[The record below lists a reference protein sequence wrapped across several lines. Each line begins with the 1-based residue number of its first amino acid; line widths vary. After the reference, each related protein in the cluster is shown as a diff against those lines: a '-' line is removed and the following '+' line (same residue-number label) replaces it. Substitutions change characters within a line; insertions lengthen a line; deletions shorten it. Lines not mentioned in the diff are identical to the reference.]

1 MANEPRQ
8 GRGRATPTPQ
18 NSAAMGVILV
28 VVAVV
33 VAILLFSVGGGNVT
47 ADDDRT
53 PAESAADGRTTTVPT
68 TEAPLVTT
76 PPANLVVYAANGS
89 GVSGRAGA
97 TSEKLNAIGYTN
109 VKAVDGTSTPT
120 TMVYFAA
127 GLENDALS
135 LARAMGLPDD
145 RIADMPSPSPLK
157 VPANDAALIVLIG
170 TDFDPATAV
179 FTPPAGG

>member
-1 MANEPRQ
+1 MANEPR
-8 GRGRATPTPQ
+8 RGRARPAPTPQ
-18 NSAAMGVILV
+18 NSATMGVILV

-33 VAILLFSVGGGNVT
+33 VAILLFSVGGGNAT
-47 ADDDRT
+47 GGDDRT
-53 PAESAADGRTTTVPT
+53 PAESAAEGRTTTIPT
-68 TEAPLVTT
+68 TDPPLVTT

-97 TSEKLNAIGYTN
+97 TAEKLTAIGYTN
-109 VKAVDGTSTPT
+109 IKAVDGTSTPT

-127 GLENDALS
+127 GLENDALA

-145 RIADMPSPSPLK
+145 RVAAMPDPSPLK

-179 FTPPAGG
+179 ITPPGG